1 MVVPCAVAV
10 VINSV
15 VANTE
20 KIDILI
26 WHCAQKVGLRLGR
39 TLRASECSY
48 VLALLLCTKS
58 RSSVGLDVESGTY
71 VAEPGI

>member
-1 MVVPCAVAV
+1 MVVPCAVAA

-48 VLALLLCTKS
+48 AVMSGTVVVHKS
-58 RSSVGLDVESGTY
+58 RSSVGWTRSVQSE
-71 VAEPGI
+71 

>member
-1 MVVPCAVAV
+1 MVVPCAVAA

-48 VLALLLCTKS
+48 VLALLLCTK
-58 RSSVGLDVESGTY
+58 VGLRLGWTLRAVLMSGY
-71 VAEPGI
+71 D

>member
-1 MVVPCAVAV
+1 VVVPCAVAAV
-10 VINSV
+10 TNSV

-26 WHCAQKVGLRLGR
+26 WHCAQKVGLRLGT

-48 VLALLLCTKS
+48 VLALLLCTKAVFGW
-58 RSSVGLDVESGTY
+58 VGR
-71 VAEPGI
+71 